1 MFIEDEERLS
11 DIYSKPSDRKTS
23 KDDVEA
29 VSIEEASGDPSIVLD
44 MSKTKEATPSLRDSR
59 VEVQL
64 SPEEI
69 ELKRKKKRVLFFS
82 LLCIVD
88 VALLSYIIYLVVM
101 IFINLLK

>member
-29 VSIEEASGDPSIVLD
+29 VSIEEASDDPSIVLD